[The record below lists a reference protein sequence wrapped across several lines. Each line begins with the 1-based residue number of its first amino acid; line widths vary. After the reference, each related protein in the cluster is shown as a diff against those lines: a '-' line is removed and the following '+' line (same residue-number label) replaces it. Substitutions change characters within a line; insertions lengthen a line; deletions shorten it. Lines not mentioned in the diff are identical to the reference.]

1 MAKYRADRSEVAV
14 DVWGKIAM
22 FTPPESKI
30 ERVSYSVPTPSACRG
45 ILCSIY
51 LKPIEFYYEIRKIE
65 VMKPIKTIEIKTNES
80 KTKIESTSPR
90 PIYLTMGKADNSLL
104 CGRTGQGT
112 QRGNVYL
119 KDVYYRITADIVRR
133 PDAPARITMKAL
145 CNQFTNRI
153 QKGKCFRQPFFGTH
167 ECMAFFKMPDPGM
180 TPIGVSQD
188 LGYMLYDI
196 FDITSNEKLDTSAD
210 GNAEKVISPSFYH
223 AVMRNGTIEVPGWGS
238 PEIRRLI

>member
-1 MAKYRADRSEVAV
+1 MSGYRKSRSEVAV

-51 LKPIEFYYEIRKIE
+51 LKPIEFYYEIKKIE

-80 KTKIESTSPR
+80 KTKIESENPR
-90 PIYLTMGKADNSLL
+90 PVYLTMGNMENPA

-119 KDVYYRITADIVRR
+119 RDVYYRISADIVRR
-133 PDAPARITMKAL
+133 SNAPARITIEGL
-145 CNQFTNRI
+145 YDQFINRVR
-153 QKGKCFRQPFFGTH
+153 KGKCFRQPFFGTH
-167 ECMAFFKMPDPGM
+167 ECMAFFKMPDPDM
-180 TPIGVSQD
+180 TPIRESRD
-188 LGYMLYDI
+188 FGYMLYDV
-196 FDITSNEKLDTSAD
+196 FDITSNEKLDTSGV
-210 GNAEKVISPSFYH
+210 GNADKVISPSFYH
-223 AVMRNGTIEVPGWGS
+223 AVMRNGTIEVPEWDS
-238 PEIRRLI
+238 SDIRRLV